1 MASAEHLLNEA
12 QYAFASIS
20 FGESRDN
27 KRNRSRAESLCR
39 KIIRQYPTTM
49 EAGEAH
55 AILRRLGEE
64 AYTSKMRVRHR
75 HSTQAQHHARPQTQS
90 SRETRTFV
98 TQHVPDDVSFNWGG
112 LIGAIFQ
119 APKFVIGFLAVGAIF
134 LWEIVGPVILMP
146 LALAIVML
154 GPGRS
159 LLGRQQRDRV
169 NSFIM
174 AANAWIDEQGA

>member
-27 KRNRSRAESLCR
+27 KQNRSRAESLCR

-49 EAGEAH
+49 EADEAH

-64 AYTSKMRVRHR
+64 AYTSKMGVRHR
-75 HSTQAQHHARPQTQS
+75 HSSQVQHHARPQTQGS
-90 SRETRTFV
+90 HETRTCV
-98 TQHVPDDVSFNWGG
+98 THHVLDEVSFNWGG
-112 LIGAIFQ
+112 LIGAIFP
-119 APKFVIGFLAVGAIF
+119 APTFVIGFLAVGAIF
-134 LWEIVGPVILMP
+134 LWEIVGPVILLP
-146 LALAIVML
+146 LALAIILL
-154 GPGRS
+154 GPGKP